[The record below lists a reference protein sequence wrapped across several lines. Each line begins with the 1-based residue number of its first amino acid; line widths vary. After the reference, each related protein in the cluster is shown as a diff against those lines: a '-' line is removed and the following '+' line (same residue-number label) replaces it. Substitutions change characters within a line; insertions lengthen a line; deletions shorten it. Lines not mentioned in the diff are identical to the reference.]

1 MKKFLILFLS
11 ILMVSF
17 AFSQI
22 RETGVVQGNVY
33 DASGAPLPGVSVTL
47 AGPKLI
53 GGARTTVTDAN
64 GFYRFPSVPVGSDY
78 TVTAE
83 LEGFTTVKKEQITV
97 HANATAVID
106 FSLEMAKIAE
116 EIIVVATP
124 PVVDPKT
131 SAPAAN
137 VVVTTELLRNIPNT
151 QFMTNIINLAP
162 GVTPGSY
169 AFGGAGS
176 SANAYQVD
184 GVDVSDPEGG
194 TPWLFM
200 DYQVIQEA
208 QVLGVGLPAEYGAF
222 TGGILN
228 TVTKSGGNVI
238 ETYNEFLYQD
248 KNWISDNLGKF
259 REDEL
264 YNSNPKLLKER
275 NLTAKDIYKAKL
287 GLFDVNFHLGGPFI
301 KDKLWFFAGA
311 QFYRSQNF
319 PSGFHDP
326 TGRGV
331 KYNQPRG
338 FFKLT
343 YQINENNRFSG
354 FLEHDQYCGVNRR
367 ASYNVAQE
375 ATVTQIS
382 PEWAFN
388 FNFTH
393 IFSPKTFL
401 DLKVGGYWGYYYL
414 EPESGRDAI
423 AYYNEYGYNT
433 GNSPYWY
440 MANRFRTQVNAHLSH
455 YADNFIKG
463 SHDFKFGVEIEKDWN
478 QSLYGYTGGGDPKT
492 GLPKSAWIYTD
503 RGEPYLAYQ
512 WEGYDQHVSLSRY
525 TLFAQDSWTLS
536 KRLTINAGV
545 RYDIFRGA
553 IVDTMEPFSSLFPK
567 SEKYWLEPAPGKP
580 KELGTVYKPTGLA
593 PRIGFTFDL
602 FGDRKTVLK
611 AHYGHYY
618 DAIFAMTIMQ
628 MDPRY
633 KDYNIYFWTGS
644 KWVLDATN
652 PLSENKFR
660 MDPDIK
666 HPYMEEIT
674 AGIERE
680 IFKNASIGITYI
692 QRNYKNMIGP
702 VTTGTFVAKTG
713 TDPLTGQPFTAWNQI
728 DYGDQLYIIT
738 NPKAGKWTVTIDG
751 VPYNLQT
758 LLDKDPY
765 RKYQAVELLFNKR
778 FSNKWQLLFA
788 YLYTKTKSN
797 AEAGQAVNTGAT
809 SMYQDLNYQIF
820 TDGVPTVDPTHQI
833 KIQGSWILPRFGIL
847 PFDLQLNAYYF
858 YQTGN
863 TYTRLVRTPSLYQ
876 GRKWIFA
883 EPRGSRRVDNYN
895 NLDIRLETQVPLYNG
910 KLGLMLDVFNV
921 LNYAGVRGRYA
932 RTLYRNPKD
941 YPDIDP
947 IYLGQQFGRIN
958 GIDQG
963 RSIRIGIRYS
973 F

>member
-1 MKKFLILFLS
+1 MKKFLILSVS
-11 ILMVSF
+11 ILAVSLAF
-17 AFSQI
+17 AQI

-33 DASGAPLPGVSVTL
+33 DTSGAPLPGVTVTL

-53 GGARTTVTDAN
+53 GGPRTAVTDAN
-64 GFYRFPSVPVGSDY
+64 GFFRFPSVPVGSDY
-78 TVTAE
+78 SVTAE
-83 LEGFTTVKKEQITV
+83 LEGFVTVKKEQISV

-106 FSLEMAKIAE
+106 FTLETAKLAE
-116 EIIVVATP
+116 EITVVATP

-169 AFGGAGS
+169 ALGGAGS
-176 SANAYQVD
+176 SANAYQID

-194 TPWLFM
+194 TPWAFM

-222 TGGILN
+222 TGAILN
-228 TVTKSGGNVI
+228 TVTKSGGNI
-238 ETYNEFLYQD
+238 FESYNEFLYQD
-248 KNWISDNLGKF
+248 EDWVGNNLGKF
-259 REDEL
+259 KPEEL
-264 YNSNPKLLKER
+264 YNPNPSLI
-275 NLTAKDIYKAKL
+275 KDVKSYYKARF
-287 GLFDVNFHLGGPFI
+287 GLTDVNLHLGGPFI

-311 QFYRSQNF
+311 QFYQSRDF

-326 TGRGV
+326 TGRGRR
-331 KYNQPRG
+331 YNQPRG
-338 FFKLT
+338 FFKIT
-343 YQINENNRFSG
+343 YQLNENNRFSG

-367 ASYNVAQE
+367 ASYNVSQE

-382 PEWAFN
+382 PEWVWN
-388 FNFTH
+388 LNYTH
-393 IFSPKTFL
+393 IFGPKTFL
-401 DLKVGGYWGYYYL
+401 DVKIGGYWGYYYL

-423 AYYNEYGYNT
+423 AYYDEKGYNT
-433 GNSPYWY
+433 GNSPWWY
-440 MANRFRTQVNAHLSH
+440 MANRFRNQINAHLSH

-492 GLPKSAWIYTD
+492 GLPKHAWIYTYG
-503 RGEPYLAYQ
+503 GEPYMAYQ
-512 WEGYDQHVSLSRY
+512 WDGYDQHVSLSRY
-525 TLFAQDSWTLS
+525 TLFAQDSWTVS
-536 KRLTINAGV
+536 KRLTVNAGV

-593 PRIGFTFDL
+593 PRIGFSFDI

-618 DAIFAMTIMQ
+618 EALFAATIMQ

-633 KDYNIYFWTGS
+633 HDYHIYWWSGS
-644 KWVLDATN
+644 KWVLEATD

-660 MDPDIK
+660 IDPDIK

-680 IFKNASIGITYI
+680 IFKNASVGITFI

-702 VTTGTFVAKTG
+702 VTTGTFVPKTG
-713 TDPLTGQPFTAWNQI
+713 TDPLTGKTFTAYNQI
-728 DYGDQLYIIT
+728 DYGDELYIIT
-738 NPKAGKWTVTIDG
+738 NPKAGKWTVTVDG
-751 VPYNLQT
+751 VTYNLQT

-765 RKYQAVELLFNKR
+765 RKYQAVEFLFNKR
-778 FSNKWQLLFA
+778 FANKWQLLFS
-788 YLYTKTKSN
+788 YIYTKTKSN
-797 AEAGQAVNTGAT
+797 ADTSWGVNTGAT

-833 KIQGSWILPRFGIL
+833 KVQGSYVLPRFGIL
-847 PFDLQLNAYYF
+847 PFDLQINAYYL

-895 NLDIRLETQVPLYNG
+895 NLDIRLETQVPFYKG
-910 KLGLMLDVFNV
+910 RLGLMLDVFNV
-921 LNYAGVRGRYA
+921 FNYAGVRGRYA
-932 RTLYRNPKD
+932 RTGANFEK
-941 YPDIDP
+941 IT
-947 IYLGQQFGRIN
+947 GV
-958 GIDQG
+958 DQA
-963 RSIRIGIRYS
+963 RAIRLGIRYS

>member
-1 MKKFLILFLS
+1 LGKKLKKGGKMKKFLILSLS
-11 ILMVSF
+11 ILMVSL

-33 DASGAPLPGVSVTL
+33 DTSGTPLPGVSVTL

-83 LEGFTTVKKEQITV
+83 LQGFVTVKKEQITV
-97 HANATAVID
+97 HANATAVVD
-106 FSLEMAKIAE
+106 FTLETAKLAE
-116 EIIVVATP
+116 EVTVVATP

-194 TPWLFM
+194 TPWVFM

-248 KNWISDNLGKF
+248 KEWISDNLGKF

-264 YNSNPKLLKER
+264 YNPNPSLI
-275 NLTAKDIYKAKL
+275 KDIKGYYKSKF
-287 GLFDVNFHLGGPFI
+287 GLFDLNLHLGGPFI

-331 KYNQPRG
+331 RYNQPRG

-343 YQINENNRFSG
+343 YQLNENNRFQG

-382 PEWAFN
+382 PEWVFN

-433 GNSPYWY
+433 GNSPWWY
-440 MANRFRTQVNAHLSH
+440 MANRVRTQVNAHLSH

-478 QSLYGYTGGGDPKT
+478 QSLYGYTGAGDSRT
-492 GLPKSAWIYTD
+492 GLPKSAWIYTYG
-503 RGEPYLAYQ
+503 GEPYLAYQ

-525 TLFAQDSWTLS
+525 TLFAQDSWTVS

-618 DAIFAMTIMQ
+618 EAIFAATIMQ

-633 KDYNIYFWTGS
+633 KDYHIYYWTGS
-644 KWVLDATN
+644 KWVLDATD

-680 IFKNASIGITYI
+680 IFKNASIGITFI

-713 TDPLTGQPFTAWNQI
+713 TDPLTGKTFTAWNQI
-728 DYGDQLYIIT
+728 DYGKQLYIIT

-765 RKYQAVELLFNKR
+765 RKYQAVEILFNKR

-797 AEAGQAVNTGAT
+797 ADTSWGVNTGAT

-820 TDGVPTVDPTHQI
+820 SDGVPTIDPTHQI

-895 NLDIRLETQVPLYNG
+895 NLDIRLETQVPLYKG

-921 LNYAGVRGRYA
+921 FNYAGVRGRYA
-932 RTLYRNPKD
+932 RTGSNFEK
-941 YPDIDP
+941 IT
-947 IYLGQQFGRIN
+947 
-958 GIDQG
+958 GIDQA
-963 RSIRIGIRYS
+963 RSIRLGIRYS